1 MAEFRYRL
9 ILAFVVAAVLG
20 AALVNMVVDRRALA
34 SGGRDLPWWSGA
46 VLDIAVPIQKMVA
59 VPFDFARDTWAGY
72 VSLVDV
78 KEQNESLRR
87 DLAEVREEN
96 LQLEEAL
103 VASGR
108 LERIAAMREEFE
120 IPMLPAQLVGVD
132 VSAWFRSALVDRGRT
147 HGVRSGMPVISDDGL
162 VGLVTA
168 TSRRAAKVMLLVD
181 RQTALDG
188 VVQRSR
194 ARGIVRGAQNDEL
207 MFEFV
212 ARQGDVEVGDVMIT
226 SGLGGVYPK
235 GLRIGDV
242 THVSPSDAQMLQTA
256 TIRPAVDFGRLEQVF
271 LMLRRGPTMELL
283 YATGSGDQQGDDAD
297 ERAAP

>member
-46 VLDIAVPIQKMVA
+46 VLDVAVPIQKMVA
-59 VPFDFARDTWAGY
+59 VPFDFARDSWSGY

-78 KEQNESLRR
+78 KEQNEALRL
-87 DLAEVREEN
+87 DLARAREEN

-147 HGVRSGMPVISDDGL
+147 HGVRSGMPVISDNGL

-181 RQTALDG
+181 RQSALDG

-207 MFEFV
+207 VFEFV
-212 ARQGDVEVGDVMIT
+212 ARQGDVEVGDVLIT

-235 GLRIGDV
+235 GLRIGEV

-283 YATGSGDQQGDDAD
+283 YATGSGDQLDVE
-297 ERAAP
+297 ERATP

>member
-59 VPFDFARDTWAGY
+59 VPFDFARDTWGGY

-87 DLAEVREEN
+87 DLAKVREEN

-212 ARQGDVEVGDVMIT
+212 AR
-226 SGLGGVYPK
+226 
-235 GLRIGDV
+235 
-242 THVSPSDAQMLQTA
+242 VSPSDAQMLQTA

-271 LMLRRGPTMELL
+271 LMLRRGPAMELL